1 MNGVY
6 GIVRSDLTA
15 NVDAASA
22 GIRALARV
30 HRMRVVDIVVRDG
43 STVGR
48 ALAQMPDA
56 VDLVMVP
63 SQAHLGAWIGAA
75 RRHAAVWVV
84 DSGVCWP
91 LHGGRAHRIPRPD
104 LAEDAR

>member
-1 MNGVY
+1 MNSVY
-6 GIVRSDLTA
+6 GIVRADLA
-15 NVDAASA
+15 SNVDAATA
-22 GIRALARV
+22 GIRALARL

-43 STVGR
+43 ATVGR

-56 VDLVMVP
+56 VDVEVVP
-63 SQAHLGAWIGAA
+63 SQAHLGALIGAA
-75 RRHAAVWVV
+75 RRRAAVWVV

-91 LHGGRAHRIPRPD
+91 LHGGRAYRIPRPD